1 MLYLWC
7 GFSLKKE
14 RGSGRER
21 ERERERGRER
31 EKEMV
36 DSLVHMAKDRVS
48 KESAGL
54 STHLPCLGTAASSGQ
69 LLKPFAC
76 QFLQQNQASALS
88 VDREMCNM

>member
-1 MLYLWC
+1 
-7 GFSLKKE
+7 
-14 RGSGRER
+14 
-21 ERERERGRER
+21 
-31 EKEMV
+31 
-36 DSLVHMAKDRVS
+36 VS

>member
-1 MLYLWC
+1 MPTLSCFIYGVAFL
-7 GFSLKKE
+7 LKRRE
-14 RGSGRER
+14 GVGERER
-21 ERERERGRER
+21 EREREGERER
-31 EKEMV
+31 K
-36 DSLVHMAKDRVS
+36 
-48 KESAGL
+48 SAGL